1 MGRKRIRARQL
12 VYLCFA
18 QLILLSLSGCAWLH
32 SVGGEVDPARQAI
45 ARARRLFSQ
54 QDFEGAAKENQRAIM
69 LAQNKPPADEAI
81 FQLGVISANVANPK
95 RDNRLAAGYFNRVMR
110 EYPQSPW
117 VDQAKTWV
125 GVLQMTD
132 KLAETLE
139 KSKQVD
145 IEIEEKRRQ
154 KERP

>member
-1 MGRKRIRARQL
+1 MA
-12 VYLCFA
+12 
-18 QLILLSLSGCAWLH
+18 LSLVGCGLF
-32 SVGGEVDPARQAI
+32 ARPEPEEDQAQV
-45 ARARRLFSQ
+45 AVTRARRLLSQ
-54 QDFEGAAKENQRAIM
+54 QDFDGAAKENQRAIT
-69 LAQNKPPADEAI
+69 LARNRPPVDEAL
-81 FQLGVISANVANPK
+81 FQLGLIAATVANPK
-95 RDNRLAAGYFNRVMR
+95 RDNKAATAYFNRVIR

-117 VDQAKTWV
+117 VDQAKAWI
-125 GVLQMTD
+125 GVLQAND